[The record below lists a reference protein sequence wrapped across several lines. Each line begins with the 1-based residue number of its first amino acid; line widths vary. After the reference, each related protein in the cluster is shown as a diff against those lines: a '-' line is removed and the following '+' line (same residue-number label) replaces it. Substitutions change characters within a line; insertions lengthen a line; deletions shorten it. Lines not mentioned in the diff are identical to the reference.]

1 MQLHQFLVCEY
12 ESYGLKN
19 LTTDNIML
27 AVHDPHHYTSGRWL
41 CNDEL
46 QRRSRFVDFHFT
58 ELCKRAI
65 DVCPG
70 AERLVRYEKKEGASN
85 RVFVMLMDNGVKV
98 VARVPFSVAGPPRL
112 TTNSE
117 VATMRYCKV
126 FHFTL

>member
-1 MQLHQFLVCEY
+1 MV
-12 ESYGLKN
+12 
-19 LTTDNIML
+19 

-41 CNDEL
+41 RSDEL
-46 QRRSRFVDFHFT
+46 ERRCRFVDFDFT

-70 AERLVRYEKKEGASN
+70 AKHLLRYEKKEGASN
-85 RVFVMLMDNGVKV
+85 RVFVMVMDNDAKV

-117 VATMRYCKV
+117 VATMAYCKV
-126 FHFTL
+126 FHLNSM